1 VRRLSIARSL
11 RLALLGL
18 SVALAVVAA
27 LGVAALYDARQH
39 YEDQQSGAYE
49 LQVAGTNLLA
59 AGVVE
64 EAILRQGHVPGATA
78 AEKRAAAA
86 FDSAA
91 AQARKL
97 ASGDPQSARLVVR
110 QVASQR
116 QARRLAAKPRRT
128 AADPLAGPLERA
140 RQAAAQLT
148 QRQIVRREDARHK
161 AGRDS
166 RRALVAI
173 IVGAVLALAAALGLV
188 AALISALRRP
198 LDELVEATQGLA
210 AGDLDRRVDPQG
222 PAELAQLGQA
232 FNAMTTDLAS
242 AHARIEE
249 ERRHLAVTIASLG
262 DALVVCDADGRVTAL
277 NPRATVLVPG
287 VAVGDDIAAANGL
300 LPSIE
305 DAARGEVPVRHGER
319 TLAVTAA
326 QLGGED
332 EGVVWTIRDVSE
344 RARLE
349 RLKSEF
355 VATASHELRSPLT
368 SIKGF
373 VELLEHSPGLSD
385 RQTSWVEIV
394 RRSTD
399 RLVDLVNDLLDVAR
413 IEADSVEL
421 HRRPVDLGEVLE
433 ELAELMGPRLADK
446 EQTLELSVGALPPAM
461 VDPGRVRQIFANL
474 LTNAHLYT
482 DRGGRIS
489 ITGRVDGPRVAVD
502 VADTGRGMSPLEV
515 EQVFERFYRAAGDSG
530 DSPGTGLGL
539 SIVKSLVDLHGGAI
553 DVESEVGAGTTFTV
567 SLPRALAS
575 DELGPAREAIRGK
588 RILVV
593 DDEPDIAQ
601 LIADQLAPL
610 EVETTVVHSGADAL
624 AELRRGG
631 YDAVTLDILM
641 PGMSGFEVLNGIRSE
656 SAIRRTPVV
665 FVTVFSGRERLKDEW
680 VVKKPI
686 DADELTEVLASAV
699 RAGRTHVLVVARPEI
714 HERIAPAL
722 DALGIEHEWQPN
734 GPAASIACH
743 ERRFEVALVDAG
755 LRNPRAVVQALDLR
769 GRRLRRAVIVF
780 AKEDAGGAVGVG
792 VEAVPVDEAAGAVVA
807 ALRGE

>member
-27 LGVAALYDARQH
+27 LGVAALYNARQH
-39 YEDQQSGAYE
+39 YEDQQGRAYE
-49 LQVAGTNLLA
+49 LQVAGSNLLA

-64 EAILRQGHVPGATA
+64 EAILRQGKVPGAAA
-78 AEKRAAAA
+78 AERRALAA
-86 FDSAA
+86 FNSAA
-91 AQARKL
+91 AQARDL
-97 ASGDPQSARLVVR
+97 ARDDPPSARLVAR
-110 QVASQR
+110 QVAAQAE
-116 QARRLAAKPRRT
+116 ARRLAASNRRT
-128 AADPLAGPLERA
+128 RADPLAGPLERA

-148 QRQIVRREDARHK
+148 QRQVIRRQDARHT
-161 AGRDS
+161 ARTDS

-173 IVGAVLALAAALGLV
+173 VLGAVLALAAALGLV

-198 LDELVEATQGLA
+198 LDALVDATQGLA
-210 AGDLDRRVDPQG
+210 SGDLARRVDPDG
-222 PAELAQLGQA
+222 PAELRELGRA
-232 FNAMTTDLAS
+232 FNAMTSDLELAQT
-242 AHARIEE
+242 RLED
-249 ERRHLAVTIASLG
+249 ERRHLEVTIESLG
-262 DALVVCDADGRVTAL
+262 DALVVCDAGGRVTAV
-277 NPRATVLVPG
+277 NPRAGVLVPG
-287 VAVGDDIAAANGL
+287 VAVGDELNNGL
-300 LPSIE
+300 LPPLE
-305 DAARGEVPVRHGER
+305 DAVRGEVSVRHGER
-319 TLAVTAA
+319 TLAITAA
-326 QLGGED
+326 HLGGQD
-332 EGVVWTIRDVSE
+332 DGVVWTIRDVSE

-385 RQTSWVEIV
+385 RQGSWVEIV

-421 HRRPVDLGEVLE
+421 HRRPVALNEVLE
-433 ELAELMGPRLADK
+433 ELAELMGPRLSDK
-446 EQTLELSVGALPPAM
+446 EQTLELELRTLPAAM
-461 VDPGRVRQIFANL
+461 VDPARVRQIFANL
-474 LTNAHLYT
+474 ITNAHLYT
-482 DRGGRIS
+482 DRGGRIAVR
-489 ITGRVDGPRVAVD
+489 GQVDGSLLAIEVT
-502 VADTGRGMSPLEV
+502 DTGRGMSPVEI
-515 EQVFERFYRAAGDSG
+515 EQVFERFYRAAGDGG

-539 SIVKSLVDLHGGAI
+539 SIVKSLIDLHGGAI
-553 DVESEVGAGTTFTV
+553 EVESEVGVGTTFTV
-567 SLPRALAS
+567 RLPRALAPE
-575 DELGPAREAIRGK
+575 ELGPARQAIRGK

-610 EVETTVVHSGADAL
+610 EVSTTVVHTGEEAL
-624 AELRRGG
+624 AELRGGG

-641 PGMSGFEVLNGIRSE
+641 PGMSGFDVLARIR
-656 SAIRRTPVV
+656 ADPDVRRTPVV
-665 FVTVFSGRERLKDEW
+665 FVTVFSGRDRLKDEW

-686 DADELTEVLASAV
+686 DADELTEVLANAV
-699 RAGRTHVLVVARPEI
+699 RAGRSHVLVVARPEI
-714 HERIAPAL
+714 SERIIPSL

-734 GPAASIACH
+734 GPAAAMACH

-755 LRNPRAVVQALDLR
+755 LRNPRAVVRALDLR

-780 AKEDAGGAVGVG
+780 AQEDADGAGELG